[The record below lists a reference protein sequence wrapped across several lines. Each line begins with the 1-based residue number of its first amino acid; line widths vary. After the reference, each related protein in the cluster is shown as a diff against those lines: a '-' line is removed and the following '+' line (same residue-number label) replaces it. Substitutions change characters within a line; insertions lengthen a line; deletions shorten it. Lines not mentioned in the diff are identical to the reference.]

1 MSWIKITMKYDG
13 TCIVCNKKIR
23 AKEIGFW
30 LKEESKVKHEKCAE
44 ENKELKCAIC
54 NGSAGCM
61 DCEFAEI
68 CDRESV
74 SKLCIC
80 KKCEGVH
87 DSFTLYQ
94 KSIVEKFP
102 LLNLK
107 I

>member
-54 NGSAGCM
+54 NG
-61 DCEFAEI
+61 
-68 CDRESV
+68 
-74 SKLCIC
+74 
-80 KKCEGVH
+80 
-87 DSFTLYQ
+87 
-94 KSIVEKFP
+94 
-102 LLNLK
+102 
-107 I
+107 

>member
-13 TCIVCNKKIR
+13 VCIVCNKKIK

-61 DCEFAEI
+61 DCEFSEV
-68 CDRESV
+68 CDRGSV
-74 SKLCIC
+74 SNLCIC
-80 KKCEGVH
+80 KNVRVYMIH
-87 DSFTLYQ
+87 LLYIKNQ
-94 KSIVEKFP
+94 S
-102 LLNLK
+102 LK
-107 I
+107 NFLF